1 MQTSKAL
8 TTGLP
13 VAVAVFGLAACA
25 TISVTSQVNAP
36 LVHTVQCH
44 TFAWAGSFGGGALS
58 ATLANPINE
67 ARLRS
72 DIQAHLQAAGV
83 QPSTAGADCLVGY
96 GIGMRQVPEDWSA
109 WGPGW
114 GWGWWGWGPP
124 WWGGPYVY
132 PEAIVGVDLYDARSG
147 RPLWHA
153 LAHEDAWEL
162 KGDKAAQGIDSAVAA
177 LFSKYPG

>member
-1 MQTSKAL
+1 MQSSKAL
-8 TTGLP
+8 MTSLSATAAACCLT
-13 VAVAVFGLAACA
+13 ACA

-44 TFAWAGSFGGGALS
+44 TFAWAGAFHGGALS

-83 QPSTAGADCLVGY
+83 QPATAGADCLVGY
-96 GIGMRQVPEDWSA
+96 GIGMHGVPEGWV
-109 WGPGW
+109 GW
-114 GWGWWGWGPP
+114 GWGWGP

-132 PEAIVGVDLYDARSG
+132 PEAIVGVDLYDAHSG
-147 RPLWHA
+147 QPLWHA
-153 LAHEDAWEL
+153 FAREDAWDL
-162 KGDKAAQGIDSAVAA
+162 KGDKAAQGIDSAIAA
-177 LFSKYPG
+177 IFSKYPG